1 MAGRFPRNDRKW
13 EEQVINWILISLIS
27 FLIPLFMLPFFINFL
42 KKHHIG
48 QKIRQEG
55 PDLHQHKMGTPTMG
69 GVIIIFTL
77 LIISIFLFK
86 FHHYILWALIITICF
101 GIIGLMDDLIKYFKK
116 RSLGLSTGQKLVLQ
130 ISFAWILAYS
140 IQKMT
145 EVDTWIYLPFVNNSI
160 ELGKAFVP
168 FVILVLISTVNAVNL
183 TDGLDG
189 LVAGLI
195 FIAMISF
202 SFIAYNQDLG
212 IMSLFSLMVAF
223 SSLGFLAYNFFPAQI
238 FLGDTG
244 SFTLGGALASVAI
257 FTRTELFLLIIGGV
271 FVVETLSVILQ
282 VASVKLRKKV
292 LFNMSP
298 LHHHFE
304 ISGWKE
310 PKIVIR
316 FWITGILFALIG
328 LSSYKFY

>member
-1 MAGRFPRNDRKW
+1 VN
-13 EEQVINWILISLIS
+13 NWALISLIS
-27 FLIPLFMLPFFINFL
+27 FLIPLSILPFFINFL

-69 GVIIIFTL
+69 GSIIIFTL
-77 LIISIFLFK
+77 LMVSIPLFK
-86 FHHYILWALIITICF
+86 SHSYFIWSLLITISF
-101 GIIGLMDDLIKYFKK
+101 GMIGLVDDLIKYFKE
-116 RSLGLSTGQKLVLQ
+116 RSLGLYAWQKIFLQ
-130 ISFAWILAYS
+130 IALGIILIYS

-145 EVDTWIYLPFVNNSI
+145 DLGTSIYVPFINGSLDLGQVFMPFV
-160 ELGKAFVP
+160 V
-168 FVILVLISTVNAVNL
+168 LVLVSTVNAVNL

-189 LVAGLI
+189 LVVGLT

-202 SFIAYNQDLG
+202 AFIAHNQNVES
-212 IMSLFSLMVAF
+212 MSLFSLMVAF
-223 SSLGFLAYNFFPAQI
+223 SSLGFLIYNFFPAQI

-244 SFTLGGALASVAI
+244 SFALGGALASIAI

-271 FVVETLSVILQ
+271 FVIETLSVILQ

-316 FWITGILFALIG
+316 FWITGILFALLG
-328 LSSYKFY
+328 LSSYKFL